1 MLKRRRQAHAED
13 AIIEDNVT
21 KMLQAGVIEEGNGAW
36 GFPVVLV
43 RKKDGEVRFCIDYRA
58 LNKITKRDVYP
69 LPRIDETLEALG
81 GARLFTTLDLKS
93 GYWQIGV
100 APEDRD
106 KTAFTTKKG
115 LYRFVRMPF
124 GLMNAPSTFQ
134 RMMNGVLRGLTW
146 STCLVYLDDIV
157 VYTCGGIERHV
168 VELATVMERLVAA
181 GLTLKLKKCV
191 FAATAME
198 YLGHELSSE
207 GVRPVERLVTA
218 VQEFPRPL
226 DPVEVKRFMH
236 LAGYYRKFI
245 AAFGSIVAPMTRLLK
260 KDSEWEWTEDQE
272 FVFERV
278 KAALT
283 TRPLLAYPNFKLPFR
298 LVTDASTTGLGACL
312 MQDQGRGWQP
322 LAFASKV
329 NSSAEANYSITELE
343 CLAVVWSVKLF
354 RPYLYGR
361 AFTIITDHSALKW
374 LMTWPNL
381 AGRLHRWSLTLQE
394 YEFEILYRP
403 GATNVV
409 ADALSRATAVV
420 KVAAGRKSKRGRPDS
435 EHETK
440 AEAGELPPTAEV
452 KEAEEYAKRMAGKP
466 AAVIIPD
473 EVMAVSG
480 TADARTPV
488 TAPADAAAAPVAT
501 GAPGGDQ
508 PHAAVDHGND
518 ELTHDPS
525 EGGTN
530 TLIRTGNRD
539 HYEQSSSDD
548 GWSVDTR
555 RQEATAETQ
564 PKALELDS
572 SAGEVVPTATRR
584 RPTTKDGTTWASG
597 ETTNHVGHTGG
608 CDNGGGGDRGRRLHG
623 WIPRIRHEY
632 GGSRASDGVSGD
644 GRGRKERSSQ
654 RPAMLRGASK
664 QGDDRKEGQ
673 RASDEQVQ
681 NGGRRTTVD
690 GGPRPVTPTPA
701 ATSVGDA
708 GPVLEETLQLADDE
722 IDVAQQRSRVVQKL
736 VEAGLVS
743 RNDVVFKEM
752 HGSVWAGHLRG
763 PHTYGRVAQLYWWP
777 NLQREV

>member
-36 GFPVVLV
+36 GVPVVLV

-207 GVRPVERLVTA
+207 GVRPVEGLVTA

-530 TLIRTGNRD
+530 TLIRTVGEDYQRIGVAEPTEEDTMPRTMMAAARGTGTTTSRVAPTTGGPLTRAAKKQQRRRSRRRSNWTRVRVKLCRQRRD
-539 HYEQSSSDD
+539 EDPPLRTARRGHQERRRITWATPVAATMEEGAIEDDAFTGGSPASDT
-548 GWSVDTR
+548 STV
-555 RQEATAETQ
+555 EAGHPMEYPVTAE
-564 PKALELDS
+564 
-572 SAGEVVPTATRR
+572 GER
-584 RPTTKDGTTWASG
+584 
-597 ETTNHVGHTGG
+597 
-608 CDNGGGGDRGRRLHG
+608 RGRRRG
-623 WIPRIRHEY
+623 RRCCGAPRNR
-632 GGSRASDGVSGD
+632 GTTGRRASEPPTNKCRMGGD
-644 GRGRKERSSQ
+644 GQRST
-654 RPAMLRGASK
+654 
-664 QGDDRKEGQ
+664 EGQ
-673 RASDEQVQ
+673 GQ
-681 NGGRRTTVD
+681 
-690 GGPRPVTPTPA
+690 
-701 ATSVGDA
+701 
-708 GPVLEETLQLADDE
+708 
-722 IDVAQQRSRVVQKL
+722 
-736 VEAGLVS
+736 
-743 RNDVVFKEM
+743 
-752 HGSVWAGHLRG
+752 
-763 PHTYGRVAQLYWWP
+763 
-777 NLQREV
+777 